1 MMRVGLIVV
10 GLSALTIMELGTS
23 PRTKTT
29 APDPFEQLT
38 VDVSVSGDTLETAD
52 RREIHYLQQAPVQPL
67 SPVEPTL
74 PPDVAAA
81 IAPDKKN
88 VVRKFRPR
96 PKYTEPNKPK
106 PTNSNKAAR
115 MDRSKAMVE
124 VKSCRPYAF
133 DSLLQALNL
142 SSRCQT

>member
-1 MMRVGLIVV
+1 MRVGLIVV
-10 GLSALTIMELGTS
+10 GLSALTIMELRTP

-81 IAPDKKN
+81 ITLQKRIRALLGA
-88 VVRKFRPR
+88 VQ
-96 PKYTEPNKPK
+96 T
-106 PTNSNKAAR
+106 T
-115 MDRSKAMVE
+115 
-124 VKSCRPYAF
+124 KSTW
-133 DSLLQALNL
+133 SG
-142 SSRCQT
+142 S